1 MIKSLDR
8 LYSLIKFCS
17 AVGCP
22 RWRVWLSL
30 HLPEFLFLGGGV
42 VGRGK
47 KLNRRFAEFGFCY
60 KNGGRDLCNVG
71 DWKHVLGYQ
80 RRGEELK

>member
-1 MIKSLDR
+1 MESL
-8 LYSLIKFCS
+8 
-17 AVGCP
+17 AVFAFT
-22 RWRVWLSL
+22 RVSFFWR
-30 HLPEFLFLGGGV
+30 GV
-42 VGRGK
+42 GGRGK